1 MRLRTI
7 PGQWL
12 NRLRTA
18 ASGRRESWARVRLW
32 AWVVFVTA
40 ALAGLLYAGLAPDQ
54 LSLDVGDPAPRDIPA
69 SFEFVDQPTTDRL
82 RREAAASVPDIYTED
97 EQSTQI
103 VLDNIEAAFVE
114 VRRIRS
120 MTSTPPEERAALLRE
135 RLGLATLTDDA
146 ALQVLE
152 ADSQTL
158 DMLRGGALEAAG
170 ELLDAGIR
178 PDELDQA
185 RRRVPDLVRAY
196 EFDRPYEQFVS
207 LLIQSRLQPN
217 HFFDQEATLAA
228 RQQAVAAVEPVI
240 IRKGQLL
247 VERGQPVTEDDLVR
261 LRDAGVLREQGPLP
275 AVIGSVLLA
284 ALSVGLMGGYLYMFN
299 RLLLRV
305 DSRVV
310 LLGLICLVTILVA
323 QGALSVPG
331 GRYGMPLAAAGML
344 LAILLEARVAVFA
357 TVLLAGLI
365 GLMADADLQVSLV
378 TAASALV
385 GIFSVTRV
393 GQRSDLMRAGL
404 YVGLTGAVVLVIWTL
419 VVTGAPLYDVG
430 LWTNVIWALVG
441 GFLSAV
447 LTIGTLPFLETAFG
461 ILTPVR
467 LLELAN
473 PNQPL
478 LRRLLLEAPGTY
490 HHSIMVANL
499 CEAAAEQVGAD
510 SLLARVGA
518 YYHDVGKMK
527 RPYFFIENQ
536 FGGVNP
542 HEKIAPNLSALI
554 ITSHVR
560 DGVELAREYGLPEEL
575 IKFIREHHGTTT
587 VEYFYNKAL
596 EDEHGQGVLEENF
609 RYPGPI
615 PQSKETAICMLADG
629 AEAAVRAMTRPT
641 PGRIEATVR
650 KVIRDRL
657 NGGQLDNCDLTLADL
672 DKIAETFTQVLTGIF
687 HSRIEYPE
695 TLEKELEKARRS
707 QAQPARRPAPGGD
720 GAAARGTP
728 PGTGTA
734 GSPGAPGAP
743 GAQAAPKAPPS
754 VEAGG

>member
-1 MRLRTI
+1 
-7 PGQWL
+7 
-12 NRLRTA
+12 
-18 ASGRRESWARVRLW
+18 
-32 AWVVFVTA
+32 
-40 ALAGLLYAGLAPDQ
+40 
-54 LSLDVGDPAPRDIPA
+54 
-69 SFEFVDQPTTDRL
+69 
-82 RREAAASVPDIYTED
+82 
-97 EQSTQI
+97 
-103 VLDNIEAAFVE
+103 
-114 VRRIRS
+114 
-120 MTSTPPEERAALLRE
+120 
-135 RLGLATLTDDA
+135 
-146 ALQVLE
+146 
-152 ADSQTL
+152 
-158 DMLRGGALEAAG
+158 
-170 ELLDAGIR
+170 
-178 PDELDQA
+178 
-185 RRRVPDLVRAY
+185 

-217 HFFDQEATLAA
+217 HFFDEEATLAA
-228 RQQAVAAVEPVI
+228 RQRAVAAVEPVL

-247 VERGQPVTEDDLVR
+247 VERGQPVTADDLVR
-261 LRDAGVLREQGPLP
+261 LRDAGVLREQGLLP
-275 AVIGSVLLA
+275 VVAGSVLLA
-284 ALSVGLMGGYLYMFN
+284 VLVVGLLGGYLYLFN
-299 RLLLRV
+299 APLLRV
-305 DSRVV
+305 ESRLV
-310 LLGLICLVTILVA
+310 LLGLISLVMLLVA
-323 QGALSVPG
+323 QGVLSIPQ
-331 GRYGMPLAAAGML
+331 GRYAMPLAAGAML
-344 LAILLEARVAVFA
+344 VAILIDARVAIFT
-357 TVLLAGLI
+357 TVLLATLV
-365 GLMADADLQVSLV
+365 GLMADADLQLFLV
-378 TAASALV
+378 TLSSALV

-404 YVGLTGAVVLVIWTL
+404 YVGLTGVGVLFLWTL
-419 VVTGAPLYDVG
+419 LVTGAPLYDVD
-430 LWTNVIWALVG
+430 LWTDVVWALVG

-499 CEAAAEQVGAD
+499 CEAAAEEVGAD

-587 VEYFYNKAL
+587 VEDFYNKAL

-657 NGGQLDNCDLTLADL
+657 NGG
-672 DKIAETFTQVLTGIF
+672 
-687 HSRIEYPE
+687 
-695 TLEKELEKARRS
+695 
-707 QAQPARRPAPGGD
+707 
-720 GAAARGTP
+720 
-728 PGTGTA
+728 
-734 GSPGAPGAP
+734 
-743 GAQAAPKAPPS
+743 
-754 VEAGG
+754 